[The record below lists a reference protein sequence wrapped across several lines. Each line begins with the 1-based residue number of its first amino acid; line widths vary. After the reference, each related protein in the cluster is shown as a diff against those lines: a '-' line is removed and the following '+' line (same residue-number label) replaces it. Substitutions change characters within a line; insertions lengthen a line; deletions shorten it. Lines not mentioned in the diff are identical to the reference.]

1 MPLDNVLDF
10 IGKHLKGSDIN
21 PEILAKLRQLLAADK
36 ILFSHLGVKGNV
48 AQWNQQAG
56 TITIN
61 LDKVALHDFAAL
73 SERQA
78 TRALEAAD
86 PAEAASL
93 RGNSERLLRLHKE
106 QLVELSALLI
116 HEGTHA
122 VLGNSWRAKR
132 DEYLAYQAEAAWLS
146 HLHRVAT
153 DDWERARIESLGR
166 DLLESS
172 AGRTSRPLCR
182 SLLPL
187 G

>member
-10 IGKHLKGSDIN
+10 IGEHLEGSGVS
-21 PEILAKLRQLLAADK
+21 PEVLAKLRQLRAADK
-36 ILFSHLGVKGNV
+36 ILSSHLGVKGNV
-48 AQWNQQAG
+48 ALWNQRAG

-61 LDKVALHDFAAL
+61 LDKVAMHDFAAL

-78 TRALEAAD
+78 ARALEAND
-86 PAEAASL
+86 PGEAASL

-106 QLVELSALLI
+106 QLFELSALLI

-122 VLGNSWRAKR
+122 VLGNSWWAKR

-146 HLHRVAT
+146 HLHRVAK

-166 DLLESS
+166 DLLETS
-172 AGRTSRPLCR
+172 AGRTSRPICR